1 MICIAAN
8 DFPEI
13 FSAIQGTGVV
23 IGQPTEPYVRRAELD
38 DRAFI
43 VADAGCRPEEIAAK
57 TALLIKRYSLHA
69 IIGVGA
75 AVGDDKT
82 EYGVMAVTSA
92 RASGKTRSEV
102 ALNLP
107 DVLYGDPSLIS
118 VASSTDAYSAS
129 GSVASPYGMRHEA
142 DAYDDTS
149 YALYASATI
158 LRVPALALRGITRNR
173 EEYSVSRTAA
183 AAMALES
190 ALQTLALLPR

>member
-13 FSAIQGTGVV
+13 FSAVQGTGVV
-23 IGQPTEPYVRRAELD
+23 IGQPTEPYVRRAEIGG
-38 DRAFI
+38 RAFI

-57 TALLIKRYSLHA
+57 TALLIKRYSLQA

-82 EYGVMAVTSA
+82 DFGVMAVTSV

-129 GSVASPYGMRHEA
+129 GTVASLYGMRHA
-142 DAYDDTS
+142 ANAYDDTS
-149 YALYASATI
+149 YAH
-158 LRVPALALRGITRNR
+158 
-173 EEYSVSRTAA
+173 
-183 AAMALES
+183 
-190 ALQTLALLPR
+190 